1 MTELKFKRF
10 TLNQRIEHIIFFTT
24 FILLAYTGFP
34 LKFPDEWW
42 SRWMIDSV
50 GGFDNRTLIHHVSGL
65 IMIGVSIYH
74 VVYHLLLEKPR
85 FDVLFNLGDIK
96 DFMQQMK
103 YNLKLTDEH
112 PKFGRYSW
120 KQKFE
125 YFGAGFG
132 AVVMGFTG
140 MLMMN
145 PLESMK
151 YFPLGFIQIANLF
164 HTWEAVLASI
174 AIFIGHF
181 YDEHFTKFLNMSWLT
196 GSIPEE
202 EMKHEHAKEYECAME
217 NYNRKKDLP
226 TDRSGYALYNKHVA
240 QNEPYNTTV
249 NKVIGMLSKAVFS
262 IIFAVI
268 CIWMLWI
275 SYNTLVEAI
284 VTYIL

>member
-1 MTELKFKRF
+1 MELQFKRF
-10 TLNQRIEHIIFFTT
+10 TLNQRVQHIIFFTT
-24 FILLAYTGFP
+24 FMLLAYTGFP

-42 SRWMIDSV
+42 SRLMIASV

-65 IMIGVSIYH
+65 LMIGVSIYH
-74 VVYHLLLEKPR
+74 VVYHLILEKPR
-85 FDVLFNLGDIK
+85 YDVLFNFKDVK
-96 DFMQQMK
+96 DFWQQML
-103 YNLKLTDEH
+103 YSLKISDEH

-125 YFGAGFG
+125 YFGGGFG

-151 YFPLGFIQIANLF
+151 YLPIGFVQVANLF

-181 YDEHFTKFLNMSWLT
+181 FDEHFTKFPNWSWLT
-196 GSIPEE
+196 GNIPEE
-202 EMKHEHAKEYECAME
+202 EMKHEHPLEYEAAMSDYKAK
-217 NYNRKKDLP
+217 NGVKDIDSSKL
-226 TDRSGYALYNKHVA
+226 TLDNIVRYKLIIVLSR
-240 QNEPYNTTV
+240 TV
-249 NKVIGMLSKAVFS
+249 FT
-262 IIFAVI
+262 IFFILV

-275 SYNTLVEAI
+275 SYSTLVEA
-284 VTYIL
+284 VNHYII

>member
-50 GGFDNRTLIHHVSGL
+50 GGFDNRTLIHHASGL

-85 FDVLFNLGDIK
+85 FDVLFNFGDIK
-96 DFMQQMK
+96 DFIQQMK
-103 YNLKLTDEH
+103 YNLKFTDEH
-112 PKFGRYSW
+112 PKFGRYTW

-132 AVVMGFTG
+132 AVIMGFTG

-196 GSIPEE
+196 GNIPEE
-202 EMKHEHAKEYECAME
+202 EMKHEHDKEYEYVMD
-217 NYNRKKDLP
+217 NYNRKKDIH
-226 TDRSGYALYNKHVA
+226 TDRSESALNIYIA
-240 QNEPYNTTV
+240 QNGPYSTMV
-249 NKVIGMLSKAVFS
+249 NKVIGMLSKAVFT
-262 IIFAVI
+262 IIFMAI
-268 CIWMLWI
+268 CVWMLWI
-275 SYNTLVEAI
+275 SYNTLVEA
-284 VTYIL
+284 VTTYIL